1 MLSPA
6 VLTLLVV
13 ASTARAAATPL
24 LLSNPMTTRQM
35 APDVVASVD
44 RYAAA
49 ACTGTIC
56 NVAGSGDLLV
66 GCNVIRDGC
75 RASLVLNYANNGCK
89 GMYIC
94 NESLPFSSCPLYVK
108 VAFLLL
114 IYSFFFGGGG
124 LFDCFSWTQR
134 C

>member
-89 GMYIC
+89 VTAWADEKC
-94 NESLPFSSCPLYVK
+94 KNTVEAVSLVTPGECKQIGAKAIKAVSVTC
-108 VAFLLL
+108 
-114 IYSFFFGGGG
+114 
-124 LFDCFSWTQR
+124 
-134 C
+134 